1 MDIAHFPA
9 MSQILIHT
17 KGASTTMVQ
26 LTFLPAPFADMW
38 QQVTKQPGQCGGSGR
53 TGVVHCSPP
62 QDGTPVPPGSP
73 GNALLGCT
81 AQLPIPANETIHHH
95 NYVQC

>member
-17 KGASTTMVQ
+17 EGASTTMVQ

-38 QQVTKQPGQCGGSGR
+38 QQVTKQPGQCGGAD
-53 TGVVHCSPP
+53 P
-62 QDGTPVPPGSP
+62 
-73 GNALLGCT
+73 T
-81 AQLPIPANETIHHH
+81 ASLA
-95 NYVQC
+95 YYSYS